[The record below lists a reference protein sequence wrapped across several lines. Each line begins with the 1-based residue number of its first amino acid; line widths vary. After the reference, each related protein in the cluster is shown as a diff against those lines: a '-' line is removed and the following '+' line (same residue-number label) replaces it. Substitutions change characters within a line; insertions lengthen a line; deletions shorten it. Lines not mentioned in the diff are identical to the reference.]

1 MGAAPMGGP
10 PMGGPMMGPGGPM
23 GGPPGGA
30 PMGGG
35 PMMPGAGGDVNTTL
49 PLILS
54 IVALFCC
61 GLGTLLGI
69 GGLVLSMQAGTAKKN
84 GDLVTAQAKAKT
96 ATILAGVG
104 IGIGLLGNIVAAIL
118 RS

>member
-1 MGAAPMGGP
+1 
-10 PMGGPMMGPGGPM
+10 MGGPMMGPGGPM

-35 PMMPGAGGDVNTTL
+35 PMMPGAGGGDVNTTL

-54 IVALFCC
+54 IVSLFCC

-69 GGLVLSMQAGTAKKN
+69 GGLVLSLQAGTAKKN

-96 ATILAGVG
+96 ATILAAVG
-104 IGIGLLGNIVAAIL
+104 IGIGLVSGILSAIL
-118 RS
+118 RG